1 MDKEYSEAQ
10 IYLFNELKNLVT
22 SPGNSGVRV
31 RYDGAVAVMEAIQVM
46 IDESIRKALEGK
58 DGPVG

>member
-10 IYLFNELKNLVT
+10 IHLFNELRSLVT

-46 IDESIRKALEGK
+46 IDESIRKALEEK
-58 DGPVG
+58 DG